1 MENCVFLCKIYFTE
15 VERIF
20 YYICYMQKPT
30 KYDIQCALN
39 AIGNNHY
46 AIWYHAP
53 DEYIL
58 YYNNCEKL
66 AHYSCEDIKSVES
79 LKFDVIKRI
88 NKDMIERL

>member
-1 MENCVFLCKIYFTE
+1 
-15 VERIF
+15 
-20 YYICYMQKPT
+20 MQKPT

-58 YYNNCEKL
+58 YYKPIITKGLARVNCEKL

-79 LKFDVIKRI
+79 FKLDVIKRI

>member
-1 MENCVFLCKIYFTE
+1 MCIKCH
-15 VERIF
+15 
-20 YYICYMQKPT
+20 
-30 KYDIQCALN
+30 
-39 AIGNNHY
+39 IGNNHY

-58 YYNNCEKL
+58 YYKPIIPKGLARVNCEKL

-79 LKFDVIKRI
+79 LKLDVIKRI